1 MTGMPARPV
10 LCHPNPVYGYR
21 GSGHPGQGG
30 HFWNPSVHQAP
41 VPGDDSNGC
50 SLYPAAEEARV
61 ECGKDTAGRPQLPKK
76 TQTDRQGQPT
86 RQGEDM
92 IKIEI

>member
-1 MTGMPARPV
+1 MSARPV
-10 LCHPNPVYGYR
+10 LCHPNPVHGYR

-30 HFWNPSVHQAP
+30 HFWDPSVHQAP

-50 SLYPAAEEARV
+50 RMYPAAEEARV
-61 ECGKDTAGRPQLPKK
+61 ECGQDTAGRPQLPKE
-76 TQTDRQGQPT
+76 TETDRQGQPT